1 MFIKVP
7 TMRKIPNFI
16 LLALVLFISS
26 CNLIL
31 NPSNQKVNVTC
42 TNENS
47 IVYNDKNE
55 IGKGK
60 NFSLKVKKKGAIQL
74 VVQTPGYKDENIVM
88 LPYKKHKLFYPY
100 LILDCS
106 SVIFYWIADFNKT
119 FDYKSVWQFENK
131 YKLDKRLETQKYIDF
146 SAVKLNINDKKKDI
160 QDYSIHAKGEVADM
174 INNAVNEKAILDK
187 ENEERMAKQAR
198 KNGTNQNKL
207 TNYNNENQIKS
218 DDTEFSK
225 NIFKL
230 LKQTEFIDTTNN
242 VFQDNN
248 NTLVLEAE
256 IRKVDKFTIFR
267 KGATFSNG
275 MYRAGMG
282 IQWYL
287 KNTYD
292 EILDS
297 VYIYEYSGDFITNF
311 KYAKKEDDS
320 FYYDAVERNY
330 LKLRETKEFQN
341 NITLNTDFSSKDE
354 KLSIFTPKS
363 SVKSVEEATLAS
375 VIVKRND
382 NGHGSG
388 FAISNDGYILTN
400 FHVIAGKTTDQ
411 LEGIKVILSNGE
423 ELEAKVVR
431 YNRARDIALLKV
443 DYQFDK
449 AFALKS
455 SKDFTSLQ
463 EVYTIGAPKSIELG
477 QSITKGLL
485 SNERNANNNSVLQLS
500 ISINGG
506 NSGGPL
512 FDSNGLL
519 HGVIQSKLVGYATE
533 GVGFAIPSYLI
544 ADYLNI
550 TITK

>member
-1 MFIKVP
+1 MFMKTP
-7 TMRKIPNFI
+7 TMTKTSNFI

-31 NPSNQKVNVTC
+31 TPSNQKVNVTC
-42 TNENS
+42 TGENS
-47 IVYNDKNE
+47 IVFKDKNE
-55 IGKGK
+55 IGKGT
-60 NFSLKVKKKGAIQL
+60 NFSLNVEKKGAIQL
-74 VVQTPGYKDENIVM
+74 VVQTPGYKDENVVM
-88 LPYKKHKLFYPY
+88 MPYKKHKLFYPY
-100 LILDCS
+100 LILDCPS
-106 SVIFYWIADFNKT
+106 IIFIGFADFNKT
-119 FDYKSVWQFENK
+119 FDYKSVWQLENK
-131 YKLDKRLETQKYIDF
+131 YKLNKRLETEKYIDF
-146 SAVKLNINDKKKDI
+146 TAVKLNINDKNKDLQEYYI
-160 QDYSIHAKGEVADM
+160 YSKGEVADM
-174 INNAVNEKAILDK
+174 IDEAVSERKIYSEINDEKNAKKAQKKAI
-187 ENEERMAKQAR
+187 
-198 KNGTNQNKL
+198 NQNKL
-207 TNYNNENQIKS
+207 TNNKNENQIKS
-218 DDTEFSK
+218 DDTDFSK

-242 VFQDNN
+242 VFLDNN

-256 IRKVDKFTIFR
+256 IRKVDKFTVHRIY
-267 KGATFSNG
+267 ATYSSG
-275 MYRAGMG
+275 LYRAGIG
-282 IQWYL
+282 IQWYF

-297 VYIYEYSGDFITNF
+297 VYVYEYSGDFISTYN
-311 KYAKKEDDS
+311 KEKLADP
-320 FYYDAVERNY
+320 FYFDAVERNY
-330 LKLRETKEFQN
+330 LKLIETKEFQN

-363 SVKSVEEATLAS
+363 SVKTVEEANLAS
-375 VIVKRND
+375 VIIKRND

-400 FHVIAGKTTDQ
+400 FHVIAGKSTDQ
-411 LEGIKVILSNGE
+411 LEEIKVILSNGE
-423 ELEAKVVR
+423 ELDAKVVR

-443 DYQFDK
+443 DYQFEK

-500 ISINGG
+500 MSLNGG

-544 ADYLNI
+544 PDYLNI
-550 TITK
+550 IIAK

>member
-1 MFIKVP
+1 MFMKTP
-7 TMRKIPNFI
+7 TMTKTSNFI
-16 LLALVLFISS
+16 LLTLVLFISS
-26 CNLIL
+26 CNLVI
-31 NPSNQKVNVTC
+31 NPSKQKVTI
-42 TNENS
+42 TTANENS
-47 IVYNDKNE
+47 VVYENKLE
-55 IGKGK
+55 ISKGNNK
-60 NFSLKVKKKGAIQL
+60 EIKVKKSGAKQL

-106 SVIFYWIADFNKT
+106 SVIFYWVADINKT
-119 FDYKSVWQFENK
+119 FDYKSVWQLENK
-131 YKLDKRLETQKYIDF
+131 YKLDKRLETEKYIDF
-146 SAVKLNINDKKKDI
+146 RAVKLNINDKNKDLQEYYI
-160 QDYSIHAKGEVADM
+160 YSKGEVADM
-174 INNAVNEKAILDK
+174 IDEAVSERKKYSEINDK
-187 ENEERMAKQAR
+187 KTAKKTA
-198 KNGTNQNKL
+198 KKGTNQNKL
-207 TNYNNENQIKS
+207 TNNKNENQIKS
-218 DDTEFSK
+218 DDTEFSN

-256 IRKVDKFTIFR
+256 IRKVDKFTVYRIF
-267 KGATFSNG
+267 ATYSSG
-275 MYRAGMG
+275 LCRAGVG

-297 VYIYEYSGDFITNF
+297 VYVYEYSGDFISN
-311 KYAKKEDDS
+311 YDKEKLADP

-363 SVKSVEEATLAS
+363 SVKTVEEATLAS

-400 FHVIAGKTTDQ
+400 FHVIAGKSTDQ
-411 LEGIKVILSNGE
+411 LEDIKVILSNGE
-423 ELEAKVVR
+423 ELDAKVVR

-500 ISINGG
+500 MSLNGG

-519 HGVIQSKLVGYATE
+519 HGVIQSKLIGYATE

>member
-1 MFIKVP
+1 
-7 TMRKIPNFI
+7 MRKIPNFI

-31 NPSNQKVNVTC
+31 TPNNQKVNVTC

-47 IVYNDKNE
+47 IVFKDKNE
-55 IGKGK
+55 IGKGT
-60 NFSLKVKKKGAIQL
+60 NFSLKIKKKGAIQL
-74 VVQTPGYKDENIVM
+74 VVQTPGYKDENVIM
-88 LPYKKHKLFYPY
+88 MPYKKHKLFYPY
-100 LILDCS
+100 LILDCPS
-106 SVIFYWIADFNKT
+106 IIFIGFADFNKT
-119 FDYKSVWQFENK
+119 FDYKSVWQLENK
-131 YKLDKRLETQKYIDF
+131 YKLDKRLETEKYIDF
-146 SAVKLNINDKKKDI
+146 LAIKLNINDKKKDI
-160 QDYSIHAKGEVADM
+160 QDYTIHSKGEVADM
-174 INNAVNEKAILDK
+174 INNAVLEKAILDK
-187 ENEERMAKQAR
+187 ENEERMAKKA
-198 KNGTNQNKL
+198 TNKNKL
-207 TNYNNENQIKS
+207 TNNKNENQIKS

-230 LKQTEFIDTTNN
+230 LKQTEFIDTVKN

-256 IRKVDKFTIFR
+256 IRKVDKFTVFR
-267 KGATFSNG
+267 KGASYSNG

-297 VYIYEYSGDFITNF
+297 VYIYEYSGDFITDF
-311 KYAKKEDDS
+311 KHAKKEDDS
-320 FYYDAVERNY
+320 FYFDAVERSY
-330 LKLRETKEFQN
+330 LKLRESKEFQN
-341 NITLNTDFSSKDE
+341 NITLNSDFTSKDE

-363 SVKSVEEATLAS
+363 TVKTVEEASLAS
-375 VIVKRND
+375 VIIKRND
-382 NGHGSG
+382 KGHGSG

-443 DYQFDK
+443 DYQFEK

-455 SKDFTSLQ
+455 SKDFNSLQ

-477 QSITKGLL
+477 QSITKGLI
-485 SNERNANNNSVLQLS
+485 SNERNANNNSLLQLS

-512 FDSNGLL
+512 FDTNGLL

>member
-26 CNLIL
+26 CNLII
-31 NPSNQKVNVTC
+31 NPTKQKVSIT
-42 TNENS
+42 TSNENS
-47 IVYNDKNE
+47 VVYEDKLEISKGNNND
-55 IGKGK
+55 I
-60 NFSLKVKKKGAIQL
+60 KVKKSGAKQL
-74 VVQTPGYKDENIVM
+74 VVQTPGYKDENVVM

-100 LILDCS
+100 LIFDCS
-106 SVIFYWIADFNKT
+106 TVIFYWVADINKT
-119 FDYKSVWQFENK
+119 FDYKSVWQLENK
-131 YKLDKRLETQKYIDF
+131 YKLDKRLETEKYIDF
-146 SAVKLNINDKKKDI
+146 TAVKLNINDKNKDLQEYYI
-160 QDYSIHAKGEVADM
+160 YSKGEVADM
-174 INNAVNEKAILDK
+174 IDEAVSERKKYSEINDK
-187 ENEERMAKQAR
+187 KTAKKTA
-198 KNGTNQNKL
+198 KKGTNQNKL
-207 TNYNNENQIKS
+207 TNNKNENQIKS
-218 DDTEFSK
+218 DDTEFSN

-256 IRKVDKFTIFR
+256 IRKVDKFTVHRIF
-267 KGATFSNG
+267 ATYSSG
-275 MYRAGMG
+275 LYRAGVG

-297 VYIYEYSGDFITNF
+297 VYVYEYSGDFIST
-311 KYAKKEDDS
+311 YDKEKLADP
-320 FYYDAVERNY
+320 FYFDAVERNY

-363 SVKSVEEATLAS
+363 SVKTVEEASLAS

-382 NGHGSG
+382 KGHGSG

-443 DYQFDK
+443 DYQFEK

-512 FDSNGLL
+512 FDTNGLL

>member
-1 MFIKVP
+1 
-7 TMRKIPNFI
+7 MRKIPNFI

-31 NPSNQKVNVTC
+31 TPNNQKVNVTC

-47 IVYNDKNE
+47 IVFKDKNE
-55 IGKGK
+55 IGKGT
-60 NFSLKVKKKGAIQL
+60 NFSLKIKKKGAIQL
-74 VVQTPGYKDENIVM
+74 VVQTPGYKDENVIM
-88 LPYKKHKLFYPY
+88 MPYKKHKLFYPY
-100 LILDCS
+100 LILDCPS
-106 SVIFYWIADFNKT
+106 IIFIGFADFNKT
-119 FDYKSVWQFENK
+119 FDYKSVWQLENK
-131 YKLDKRLETQKYIDF
+131 YKLDKRLETEKYIDF
-146 SAVKLNINDKKKDI
+146 LAIKLNINDKKKDI
-160 QDYSIHAKGEVADM
+160 QDYTIHSKGEVADM
-174 INNAVNEKAILDK
+174 INNAVLEKAILDK
-187 ENEERMAKQAR
+187 ENEERMAKKA
-198 KNGTNQNKL
+198 TNKNKL
-207 TNYNNENQIKS
+207 TNNKNENQIKS

-230 LKQTEFIDTTNN
+230 LKQTEFIDTVKN

-256 IRKVDKFTIFR
+256 IRKVDKFTVFR
-267 KGATFSNG
+267 KGASYSNG
-275 MYRAGMG
+275 MYRVGMG

-297 VYIYEYSGDFITNF
+297 VYIYEYSGDFITDF
-311 KYAKKEDDS
+311 KHAKKEDDS
-320 FYYDAVERNY
+320 FYFDAVERSY
-330 LKLRETKEFQN
+330 LKLRESKEFQN
-341 NITLNTDFSSKDE
+341 NITLNSDFTSKDE

-363 SVKSVEEATLAS
+363 TVKTVEEASLAS
-375 VIVKRND
+375 VIIKRND
-382 NGHGSG
+382 KGHGSG

-443 DYQFDK
+443 DYQFEK

-455 SKDFTSLQ
+455 SKDFNSLQ

-477 QSITKGLL
+477 QSITKGLI
-485 SNERNANNNSVLQLS
+485 SNERNANNNSLLQLS

-512 FDSNGLL
+512 FDTNGLL

>member
-42 TNENS
+42 TNDNS

-297 VYIYEYSGDFITNF
+297 VYVYEYSGDFIST
-311 KYAKKEDDS
+311 YDKEKLADP
-320 FYYDAVERNY
+320 FYFDAVERNY

-363 SVKSVEEATLAS
+363 SVKTVEEATLAS

-449 AFALKS
+449 AFELKS

>member
-1 MFIKVP
+1 
-7 TMRKIPNFI
+7 
-16 LLALVLFISS
+16 
-26 CNLIL
+26 
-31 NPSNQKVNVTC
+31 
-42 TNENS
+42 
-47 IVYNDKNE
+47 
-55 IGKGK
+55 
-60 NFSLKVKKKGAIQL
+60 
-74 VVQTPGYKDENIVM
+74 
-88 LPYKKHKLFYPY
+88 
-100 LILDCS
+100 
-106 SVIFYWIADFNKT
+106 
-119 FDYKSVWQFENK
+119 
-131 YKLDKRLETQKYIDF
+131 
-146 SAVKLNINDKKKDI
+146 
-160 QDYSIHAKGEVADM
+160 M
-174 INNAVNEKAILDK
+174 INNAVLEKAILDK
-187 ENEERMAKQAR
+187 ENEERMAKKA
-198 KNGTNQNKL
+198 TNQNKL
-207 TNYNNENQIKS
+207 TNNKNENQIKS

-230 LKQTEFIDTTNN
+230 LKQTEFIDTLKN

-256 IRKVDKFTIFR
+256 IRKVDKFTVFR
-267 KGATFSNG
+267 KGASYSNG

-282 IQWYL
+282 IQWYI

-297 VYIYEYSGDFITNF
+297 VYIYEYSGDFITDF
-311 KYAKKEDDS
+311 KHAKKEDDS
-320 FYYDAVERNY
+320 FYFDAVERSY
-330 LKLRETKEFQN
+330 LKLRESKEFQN

-363 SVKSVEEATLAS
+363 TVKTVEEASLAS

-382 NGHGSG
+382 KGHGSG

-443 DYQFDK
+443 DYQFEK

-477 QSITKGLL
+477 QSITKGLI

-512 FDSNGLL
+512 FDTNGLL